1 MKHIYF
7 IRFITSILLF
17 SSLIFSTT
25 SYANTAPAGKKTN
38 SATHSVYTTDTNY
51 KAALNYNYS
60 LPSEYTDNINIA
72 IMAKWGWNWLNQ
84 LKHELLK

>member
-7 IRFITSILLF
+7 IRFITSILLI

-25 SYANTAPAGKKTN
+25 SYANTAGKKAN
-38 SATHSVYTTDTNY
+38 SATHSVYTTDTTY
-51 KAALNYNYS
+51 KAALDYNYS
-60 LPSEYTDNINIA
+60 LPSEYTNNVNIA

-84 LKHELLK
+84 LKHELHK